1 MGDEPGGRHPVFLA
15 LVPEPLK
22 HLIVSQT
29 ILCLFT
35 LPRWMSLGAH
45 LGDGVTP
52 IGLPE
57 FSESANLK
65 GIHRTGLEI
74 LGRDGT
80 LGTGD

>member
-1 MGDEPGGRHPVFLA
+1 MFVVGMIEEVGEIAANLESVISR
-15 LVPEPLK
+15 
-22 HLIVSQT
+22 S
-29 ILCLFT
+29 
-35 LPRWMSLGAH
+35 SAH
-45 LGDGVTP
+45 LGDGVAP